1 MKPPLNFFH
10 RSDEL
15 YNFFQ
20 LWAHD
25 IYGELKAE
33 EVATRGFIL
42 VEEDTDLWTEQDRE
56 KAEAEDGISGELTE
70 MTKESWEVRTTMD
83 WQWSGYHHLRQNIR

>member
-1 MKPPLNFFH
+1 MWLFLILFFCYLP

-25 IYGELKAE
+25 IYGELNEE
-33 EVATRGFIL
+33 EVSSRGFIL
-42 VEEDTDLWTEQDRE
+42 VEEDTDLWTEHDRE
-56 KAEAEDGISGELTE
+56 RAEAEDGIGGELTE
-70 MTKESWEVRTTMD
+70 MTKESWEVRTIKAYH
-83 WQWSGYHHLRQNIR
+83 WS